1 MEEEEKDKESVD
13 GLIKKLIYQ
22 GIGFAAMTKEKLEK
36 AVSELISSNK
46 ISADEGKKIV
56 DDFSTNMDSKAK
68 ETEKKIR
75 DVVSET
81 IAKFRPAT
89 KSEVEE
95 LKKRIE
101 TLEKLVA
108 SLD

>member
-1 MEEEEKDKESVD
+1 MEEEEKDKENVD
-13 GLIKKLIYQ
+13 GLIKKLLYQ
-22 GIGFAAMTKEKLEK
+22 GIGIAAMTKEKLEK
-36 AVSELISSNK
+36 AVSELIHSNK
-46 ISADEGKKIV
+46 ISEDEGKKIV
-56 DDFSTNMDSKAK
+56 DDFSSNVDSKAK

-95 LKKRIE
+95 LRKRIE